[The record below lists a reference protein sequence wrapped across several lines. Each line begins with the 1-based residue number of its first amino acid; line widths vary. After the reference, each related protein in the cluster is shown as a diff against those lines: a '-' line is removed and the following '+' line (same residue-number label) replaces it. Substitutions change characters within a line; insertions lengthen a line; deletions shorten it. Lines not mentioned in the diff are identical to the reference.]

1 MVDSKTIQSKITED
15 KKIIIMWPSPRQFCG
30 RIEYHLHSKTQYLG
44 RVTKLPCILDVK
56 KFIGMGKLPLSI
68 QVVLDSS
75 YSLKVDKITC
85 VDVGVTSISK
95 DNIEMKEEKKMEM
108 IEVTFE
114 YENKLKQNKKING
127 KMGYK
132 EFVQMI
138 AQPLEIAKG
147 IEDINKLETLLRP
160 VFSSSSS
167 NTFDGKKFFHI
178 KNENSW
184 KCFWDHFQFI
194 LPSLS
199 DFKCLVYIQPQITQI
214 QLNSENEAVVEFLKL
229 GDRGKFDFE
238 VELSFEK
245 GDPRHVF
252 YSCEDWPAILPLPT
266 SATMDTTY
274 ARGIVFCRFRMRN
287 SAPPEFDFGPWSKPI
302 QYFNFSK

>member
-1 MVDSKTIQSKITED
+1 
-15 KKIIIMWPSPRQFCG
+15 MWPSPRQFCG

-114 YENKLKQNKKING
+114 YENKLKQNKKMNA

-138 AQPLEIAKG
+138 AQPLEIVKG

-199 DFKCLVYIQPQITQI
+199 DFKCLVYVQPQIIQVQI
-214 QLNSENEAVVEFLKL
+214 NSENEAVVEFLKL
-229 GDRGKFDFE
+229 RDGGLFQIEVNLCFE
-238 VELSFEK
+238 MTGGSF
-245 GDPRHVF
+245 
-252 YSCEDWPAILPLPT
+252 YNEDVNCADSPVTLPLPT

-274 ARGIVFCRFRMRN
+274 AHRGIVFCRFRMRN
-287 SAPPEFDFGPWSKPI
+287 SALPEFDFGPWSKSI
-302 QYFNFSK
+302 QYFNFFK